1 MRRRIVLT
9 ICARKRDIKMGALYD
24 LYFYCKAV
32 KEKGKRVISVDYVV
46 DALQRHVGES
56 LPPSSDSS
64 KQEVEID
71 DGQARLVIE
80 DYSLIVAEEENN
92 GVIPKKV
99 KHNLSKY
106 DKIDS

>member
-1 MRRRIVLT
+1 
-9 ICARKRDIKMGALYD
+9 MGALYD
-24 LYFYCKAV
+24 LYIYCQSV
-32 KEKGKRVISVDYVV
+32 REKGKRVISVDYVV
-46 DALQRHVGES
+46 DALQRHVSES

-64 KQEVEID
+64 AREVEID

-80 DYSLIVAEEENN
+80 DSRLIVEEEENN
-92 GVIPKKV
+92 GAITKKV